1 MKGLASVAIL
11 SAVLAFQSC
20 SKELSSI
27 VEDWKDEGWREVGKF
42 GEAGPFSYHKVIKSE
57 NAKAVQADWIVRGKR
72 HLTKRY
78 TQGTR
83 LYLVLRF
90 EKADGD
96 VFVVV
101 MSKRR

>member
-1 MKGLASVAIL
+1 MKNPISVGIL
-11 SAVLAFQSC
+11 VAVLAFQSC
-20 SKELSSI
+20 SKEYSSI
-27 VEDWKDEGWREVGKF
+27 VEDWKDEGWREVDKF

-72 HLTKRY
+72 HLSKEY
-78 TQGTR
+78 TQGAK

-90 EKADGD
+90 EKVDGD
-96 VFVVV
+96 VFIVV